1 MPKLNTPVKIGT
13 CRYLA
18 CTVEQ
23 LFKVIIIHVGAL
35 FLQLI
40 EKISSGE
47 DQEGHLDIYTSST

>member
-23 LFKVIIIHVGAL
+23 LFKVIIIGAL

>member
-23 LFKVIIIHVGAL
+23 FFKVIIIGAL